1 VTYTYK
7 TGILFTL
14 SDASAADPHEVTL
27 TLKYTV
33 SRGYAATLEEPGE
46 GPSVSLQTATITATP
61 QANGQLRRA
70 YDAPDWLWPFLEGD
84 EALHAE
90 LLAHAADD
98 DEYARDQAADGRR
111 EERMLEDRR

>member
-1 VTYTYK
+1 SYTYK

-14 SDASAADPHEVTL
+14 SDASEGDQHEVAL
-27 TLKYTV
+27 TLKYAV

-46 GPSVSLQTATITATP
+46 GPSVSIESATITSTP
-61 QANGQLRRA
+61 QANGQLARA
-70 YDAPDWLWPFLEGD
+70 YAAPDWLWPFLEGD

-98 DEYARDQAADGRR
+98 DEYARNQAADARR
-111 EERMLEDRR
+111 KERMLEHRA